1 MFRSACLIVIVAWL
15 MTHLGNSRILFENA
29 RSAQIL
35 LLPRVYT
42 NFNFNTFLTFF
53 SWPWIF
59 TLFIFPLYFHLS
71 ELHDI
76 IQKCYWIDL
85 RKVWTEWNKRKKKQK
100 QKRNEIKNKQTNVS
114 NVNNHRRGELFHF
127 SKVFLFVSMNSNLD
141 TLFNECCCLI
151 VKFIY
156 LVYF

>member
-42 NFNFNTFLTFF
+42 NFNFYTFLTFF
-53 SWPWIF
+53 HHHEYLLYSYFP
-59 TLFIFPLYFHLS
+59 FIFIYLNFTILFK
-71 ELHDI
+71 
-76 IQKCYWIDL
+76 KCYWIDL

-100 QKRNEIKNKQTNVS
+100 QKQKKNKNKQTNVN
-114 NVNNHRRGELFHF
+114 NVNNHKSSSIFHMWF
-127 SKVFLFVSMNSNLD
+127 FKSVFIWFH
-141 TLFNECCCLI
+141 
-151 VKFIY
+151 
-156 LVYF
+156 